1 MLATLA
7 KRLKTTSLITSCG
20 KGQAGMDDSQQRRG
34 LFAWHIASGFR
45 GPADADADGHV
56 SGSELFDYLT
66 KSLQA
71 ESQRL
76 GGAQTP
82 GFSAP
87 R

>member
-1 MLATLA
+1 MV
-7 KRLKTTSLITSCG
+7 
-20 KGQAGMDDSQQRRG
+20 DSQERRG
-34 LFAWHIASGFR
+34 LFAWQIANGFR

-56 SGSELFDYLT
+56 SGVELFGYLKKT
-66 KSLQA
+66 VQA